1 MQQVVQQQQLVVLQ
15 ELMQTCQS
23 RQSLRRR
30 CQYCWQRSE
39 MRQTDRMLLLPVLL
53 LPPMLPRQARQMDRY
68 RVLRRARQR
77 YQLNRW
83 KTRRCRQ
90 ASCLPTLTARLLQA
104 VRVLQRLAAAAAA
117 AAATEQAL
125 PLVQRKKH
133 RRLLEALAL
142 SICQARIS
150 FG

>member
-1 MQQVVQQQQLVVLQ
+1 
-15 ELMQTCQS
+15 
-23 RQSLRRR
+23 
-30 CQYCWQRSE
+30 

-117 AAATEQAL
+117 AAAAATEQAL